1 VKPRA
6 ISATAK
12 ITTTFRYSENEIAA
26 SHRGVLPIDATMSVH
41 MKFSDSTVIRLIAL
55 FKLVKALF
63 LIAVGVGALKLL
75 HRDMGVTLDHWISV
89 CGLNPEDRL
98 LERGIEKISNL
109 SPAKVKGLGIV
120 SFIYGG
126 LFLTEGIGLWLTKRW
141 AEWFTII
148 ITTSLVPVEI
158 YEIHRHPTPVKIVV
172 LIINVAV
179 VIYLI
184 YRIRTHKTA
193 SE

>member
-1 VKPRA
+1 
-6 ISATAK
+6 
-12 ITTTFRYSENEIAA
+12 
-26 SHRGVLPIDATMSVH
+26 
-41 MKFSDSTVIRLIAL
+41 MKSSDSSVIRLIAL
-55 FKLVKALF
+55 FKLVKAF
-63 LIAVGVGALKLL
+63 ILIAVGIGALKLL
-75 HRDMGVTLDHWISV
+75 HRDMGSTLEYWVTTSGLDPENHW
-89 CGLNPEDRL
+89 
-98 LERGIEKISNL
+98 LERWIEKISDL

-120 SFIYGG
+120 SFIYAG
-126 LFLTEGIGLWLTKRW
+126 LFLTEGIGLWLMKRW

-193 SE
+193 SK